1 MQEINAWLQSNQ
13 DFNAGA
19 ALYVKYGTNSFLK
32 GLLEKGPTPYS
43 IRKLEAELINLAPA
57 EPAIIDTPQPTIE
70 ADQPVPKAEQAF
82 NADDQKKRSKD
93 FALYLLIKED
103 QKNLYRQLER
113 NMIELDLGKGERL
126 LHLTAKQ
133 ILSIH
138 SKITDNYKLIDL
150 FDVEGK
156 FPDPKLPIEYT
167 PKEEIQKL
175 RVSNSKAHTR
185 LKNPDCRDPEETRKL
200 IEKNNARIIELGG
213 KVKA

>member
-13 DFNAGA
+13 DFNTGA
-19 ALYVKYGTNSFLK
+19 ALYVKYGTNKFFK
-32 GLLEKGPTPYS
+32 TILEKGPTPYS
-43 IRKLEAELINLAPA
+43 VIKLEAELIRLAPA
-57 EPAIIDTPQPTIE
+57 TPAIIDAPQPIIE
-70 ADQPVPKAEQAF
+70 ADQPVPKKEQALPVE
-82 NADDQKKRSKD
+82 DQQKRSKD
-93 FALYLLIKED
+93 FAMYLLIKEG
-103 QKNLYRQLER
+103 QKTLYRQLER

-156 FPDPKLPIEYT
+156 FPDPKQPIEYT

-175 RVSNSKAHTR
+175 RVSNSKANMR
-185 LKNPDCRDPEETRKL
+185 LKNPDCRDPEETKKL
-200 IEKNNARIIELGG
+200 IERNNARIIELGG